1 MEPNNDLPL
10 ALQADDERTPL
21 VIERRMRILNLVNTR
36 GTISVEELTDLLGT
50 SSTTVRRDLGWL
62 NKQGLLTRTRGG
74 AVGARRMEQLL
85 RTDPAYERRLGE
97 NVEEKQAIGRL
108 AADLVNDGE
117 AIIIDSGSTAQA
129 MVPFLAGKRDLLVI
143 TPSQAVVNDFVPFAN
158 AGIRVVATGGT
169 FRVQSRSFVGML
181 TEHALAQHF
190 VEKAFL
196 GVRGVSVEHGLTSPA
211 TEDIPVKRQII
222 KAAKQTIVLAD
233 HTKLGLTYAGLIAPL
248 SAAHMVITD
257 EHAAQTHVQQ
267 IASKGP
273 RVLIARC

>member
-1 MEPNNDLPL
+1 M
-10 ALQADDERTPL
+10 
-21 VIERRMRILNLVNTR
+21 
-36 GTISVEELTDLLGT
+36 
-50 SSTTVRRDLGWL
+50 
-62 NKQGLLTRTRGG
+62 
-74 AVGARRMEQLL
+74 
-85 RTDPAYERRLGE
+85 
-97 NVEEKQAIGRL
+97 
-108 AADLVNDGE
+108 
-117 AIIIDSGSTAQA
+117 
-129 MVPFLAGKRDLLVI
+129 
-143 TPSQAVVNDFVPFAN
+143 
-158 AGIRVVATGGT
+158 ATGGT

-181 TEHALAQHF
+181 TENALAQHF